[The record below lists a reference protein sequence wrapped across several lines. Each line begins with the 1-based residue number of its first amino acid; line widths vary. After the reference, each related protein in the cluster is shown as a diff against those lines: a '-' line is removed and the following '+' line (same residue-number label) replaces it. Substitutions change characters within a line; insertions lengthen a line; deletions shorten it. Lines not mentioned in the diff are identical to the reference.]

1 MSTLKGHF
9 PERES
14 FFNSDCC
21 SLLLSGLS
29 IVALK
34 DAKAL
39 LEESDGSGAAPKDDD
54 SLLNPGTHSSILD
67 EPSSLDLASEVAYM

>member
-1 MSTLKGHF
+1 MSKLKGHF
-9 PERES
+9 PGRVV
-14 FFNSDCC
+14 FFFTDCC

-29 IVALK
+29 VVALK

-39 LEESDGSGAAPKDDD
+39 LEESEGSGAPPKDDD

-67 EPSSLDLASEVAYM
+67 EPSSLDLASEVGCM